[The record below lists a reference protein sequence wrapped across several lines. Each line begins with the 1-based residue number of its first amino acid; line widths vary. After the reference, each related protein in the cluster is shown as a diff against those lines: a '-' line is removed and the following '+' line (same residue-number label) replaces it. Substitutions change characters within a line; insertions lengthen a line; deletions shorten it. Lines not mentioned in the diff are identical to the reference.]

1 MSIFAHIDENN
12 ILKGYYTKE
21 IHKTIPEPNI
31 ELTIDQWQNALN
43 NNHNKINSDGTS
55 ESIDVRT
62 TEQKAYSIRK
72 KRNNILTEDVDPF
85 VTNPLRWARLSS
97 SQQTE
102 VETYRQN
109 LLDIPSQSSFPE
121 SVTWPTKPDVL
132 NG

>member
-43 NNHNKINSDGTS
+43 NNHNKINNDGTS
-55 ESIDVRT
+55 ESVDVRT
-62 TEQKAYSIRK
+62 TEQKAYSVRK
-72 KRNNILTEDVDPF
+72 KRNNILIEEVDPF
-85 VTNPLRWARLSS
+85 VTNPLRWAGLSS
-97 SQQTE
+97 LQQTE

-109 LLDIPSQSSFPE
+109 LLDVPSQSSFPE
-121 SVTWPTKPDVL
+121 SVIWPTKPDVL